1 MLPTRIKTT
10 KYKQFQDTYSN
21 QDGSRSKNS
30 PNKEMP
36 WTTWITAVSQAFE
49 EKLMQSPPQ
58 MFQVSGKGGLP
69 PCFYNDSKSLTPK
82 PRKDTAQRINPSF
95 SKEHRCKNA

>member
-10 KYKQFQDTYSN
+10 KYKQFQHTWGN

-30 PNKEMP
+30 ANKEMP

-49 EKLMQSPPQ
+49 EKLMHSPQ
-58 MFQVSGKGGLP
+58 MFPVSGKGR
-69 PCFYNDSKSLTPK
+69 Y
-82 PRKDTAQRINPSF
+82 
-95 SKEHRCKNA
+95 HRVSTMIARA